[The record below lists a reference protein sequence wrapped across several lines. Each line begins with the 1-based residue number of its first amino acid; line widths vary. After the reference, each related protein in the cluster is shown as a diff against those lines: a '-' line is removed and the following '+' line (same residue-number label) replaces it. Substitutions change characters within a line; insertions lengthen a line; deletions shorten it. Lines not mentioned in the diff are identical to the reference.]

1 MSSSKPVT
9 FTIGYAGRTLPEF
22 LDALVDAG
30 VDRVVDV
37 RALPLSRRKGF
48 SKSALGDALAKKGI
62 EYVHLRS
69 AGNPYRDQKN
79 DVGRCLALYAGHL
92 DENPLVLD
100 EVDAALDGRRAA
112 LLCVEAE
119 ACQCHRSIIAGRL
132 RGRHPRRVVRDL

>member
-9 FTIGYAGRTLPEF
+9 FTIGYAGRTLADF

-30 VDRVVDV
+30 VDRVVDI

-48 SKSALGDALAKKGI
+48 SKTALGDALAQKGI

-69 AGNPYRDQKN
+69 AGNPYRDKKN
-79 DVGRCLALYAGHL
+79 DIERCLAMYAGHL
-92 DENPLVLD
+92 DENPMVLD
-100 EVDAALDGRRAA
+100 EVDAALDGHRAA

-119 ACQCHRSIIAGRL
+119 ACECHRSVIVDRL
-132 RGRHPRRVVRDL
+132 QGRHPRRVVRDL